1 MVVVAVV
8 GGRVV
13 VVGLAGSS
21 SSSSEVGSARAFAP
35 SVARMISYT
44 PLLNSSTI

>member
-1 MVVVAVV
+1 MVVV
-8 GGRVV
+8 GGVV
-13 VVGLAGSS
+13 VWLEGSS
-21 SSSSEVGSARAFAP
+21 SSSSEVGSVRVFAS